1 MPKEENN
8 AANISSKRVLRALK
22 DLEYIL
28 GKASTAELID
38 ELHSHGIS
46 VLDPTES
53 SFTLDQIKAALVKIF
68 GQDAADLLSERLE
81 KSLKET

>member
-8 AANISSKRVLRALK
+8 AVNISSKRVLKALK

-28 GKASTAELID
+28 GKASAAELID

-46 VLDPTES
+46 LLDSTETS
-53 SFTLDQIKAALVKIF
+53 YTLDQIKAALAKIF
-68 GQDAADLLSERLE
+68 GQDAADLLSERLQ
-81 KSLKET
+81 KLLNET